1 MQDLLEKALQGL
13 LRQQDMVQDS
23 SHELHHLI
31 KQQRT
36 VEKEL
41 SRVLY
46 HLAQASKVLNYIL
59 YNEKRKKTE
68 LPLHLQKLV
77 CNSFYMVS

>member
-59 YNEKRKKTE
+59 YKLKEEKNRITITFAKIS
-68 LPLHLQKLV
+68 L
-77 CNSFYMVS
+77 